1 MLGTGQ
7 NDLFERGGGRWFQLI
22 SLIFSYFIF
31 YPESSLISN
40 KFVIFIVFQADYLQP
55 RLLGVIGFF
64 DSQLLNNNIPLED
77 KKLVIYTICYEL
89 IYIATI

>member
-1 MLGTGQ
+1 MVSAIFIDFL
-7 NDLFERGGGRWFQLI
+7 LF
-22 SLIFSYFIF
+22 YFLSRIIPAF
-31 YPESSLISN
+31 N